1 MRNKSLIYN
10 LVFCLFTS
18 IGTASA
24 QHNVNIT
31 GRLTDSLSLAKISN
45 ALVSLYIK
53 DSLITQTT
61 VNDDGAFDLTIKTRA
76 RTATLKFSHL
86 NYFSKSLPIK
96 TTRNLIA
103 LGIIELMQKSI
114 RLSEVSITAKATMVL
129 KRNKDTLEADFSK
142 QNFKRYVM
150 TERALEIIPG
160 LKVIDSKVFYNGEE
174 IGDVKVGDRDF
185 VFDSRFLMQNLPGFT
200 ISKVQIIEQADKS
213 GKKTRKLNIVL
224 RNNQKKAYLFDTN
237 LSKGTASS
245 NWNSFT
251 GARIDSLYQ
260 LGIRIQSNS
269 INQLSDA
276 WDLPAI
282 IRGNQLPGLLKS
294 RKLELSGFYQLNKQT
309 SIDLKYQDNRQTSDV
324 KQSSSIL
331 DLISKEQSELNNT
344 INTINNN
351 HTLNLII
358 RKTLDSL
365 TSLTIKINGQL
376 SDNEANNSSKY
387 ISSNENKS
395 DTTKFQSKKIFKGQE
410 GSIVFT
416 FDKLKSASKKNLY
429 DFEFRAGTNSGENK
443 DYLTDMTGDS
453 LENRKVKNNSLGLSY
468 RLNLYADKYSSIQTF
483 VNSDLRFFS
492 IENITPER
500 MNANI
505 RSAQTNLGFRYGID
519 KNQTMFSADLS
530 FFNYNLNSNINAS
543 YNVPGFISN
552 LSYSYVFKNKRK
564 ISLNFSSDYTLP
576 TIQQITGIAPFG
588 QQQLLTIL
596 PNSDLKPEQRFNL
609 NLKYNFIKYLTIDLG
624 AAYNTDKIENIFIT
638 TTEAT
643 PVIKYINSGNM
654 KDISGSITFDISLL
668 RNKMTI
674 SNSLGGK
681 YSEANY
687 LLKNAFIPNNMV
699 SLYNNFSLTYK
710 TTRNL
715 NLEYRAQVNKI
726 KYLNDLYPNNLT
738 IGHNLTF
745 NYIIKEFFEVSIN
758 WNVINYH
765 NYLNSNEKTNILNT
779 IISKKILK
787 SRKIMIFTKL
797 NNILN
802 NKVNQF
808 TLSNIDRIQYTKTNS
823 IGRYFLFGIN
833 YKISTFK

>member
-1 MRNKSLIYN
+1 MIYN
-10 LVFCLFTS
+10 LVFCLFIS

-45 ALVSLYIK
+45 VLVSLYIK

-86 NYFSKSLPIK
+86 NYFSKSLTIK

-114 RLSEVSITAKATMVL
+114 RLNEVSITAKAAMVL
-129 KRNKDTLEADFSK
+129 KKNKDTLEADFSK
-142 QNFKRYVM
+142 QTFKRYVM

-185 VFDSRFLMQNLPGFT
+185 VFDSRFLMQNLPGLT
-200 ISKVQIIEQADKS
+200 ISKVQIIEQIDKS

-224 RNNQKKAYLFDTN
+224 RDNQKKAYLFDTN
-237 LSKGTASS
+237 LSKGTALS

-282 IRGNQLPGLLKS
+282 TRGNQLPGLLKS
-294 RKLELSGFYQLNKQT
+294 RKMELSGFYQLNKYT
-309 SIDLKYQDNRQTSDV
+309 SIDLKYQDNRQTSDI
-324 KQSSSIL
+324 KQNSSIL
-331 DLISKEQSELNNT
+331 DLISKEQSELNSI
-344 INTINNN
+344 INTRNND
-351 HTLNLII
+351 HTLNLIV
-358 RKTLDSL
+358 RKKLDSL
-365 TSLTIKINGQL
+365 TSMTIRINSQ
-376 SDNEANNSSKY
+376 SSNNESYNNSNY
-387 ISSNENKS
+387 ISYNEKKT
-395 DTTKFQSKKIFKGQE
+395 DTTKFQSQKSFKGQE
-410 GSIVFT
+410 GSIVLA
-416 FDKLKSASKKNLY
+416 FDRLKKASKKNFY

-443 DYLTDMTGDS
+443 DHLINMTGDS
-453 LENRKVKNNSLGLSY
+453 LENRKVKNNSLGLSS
-468 RLNLYADKYSSIQTF
+468 RLNLYEDKYSSIQTY
-483 VNSDLRFFS
+483 VNSDLKFFA
-492 IENITPER
+492 IENIVPER

-505 RSAQTNLGFRYGID
+505 RSAQNNLGFRYGIN
-519 KNQTMFSADLS
+519 KNQTMLSADLS
-530 FFNYNLNSNINAS
+530 LFSYNLNSNINAS
-543 YNVPGFISN
+543 YSVPGFISN
-552 LSYSYVFKNKRK
+552 LSYSYVLKNKHK
-564 ISLNFSSDYTLP
+564 INLNFSSDYTLP

-609 NLKYNFIKYLTIDLG
+609 NLKYNFKKYLTIDLG

-638 TTEAT
+638 TAEAT
-643 PVIKYINSGNM
+643 PVIRYINSGNM
-654 KDISGSITFDISLL
+654 KGMSGSITFDINLL
-668 RNKMTI
+668 KNKMTI
-674 SNSLGGK
+674 TNALGGK
-681 YSEANY
+681 YNEANY
-687 LLKNAFIPNNMV
+687 LLKNEFIPNNMV

-715 NLEYRAQVNKI
+715 NLEYRAQINQI
-726 KYLNDLYPNNLT
+726 KYLNDLYPDNLT
-738 IGHNLTF
+738 VSHDLIF
-745 NYIIKEFFEVSIN
+745 NYPIKDLIEANIN
-758 WNVINYH
+758 WNIIKYH
-765 NYLNSNEKTNILNT
+765 NYLNLNNNTNMLNISISRKILK
-779 IISKKILK
+779 SKKILL
-787 SRKIMIFTKL
+787 FTKF

-802 NKVNQF
+802 NKANQF
-808 TLSNIDRIQYTKTNS
+808 TSLNIDRIQYNNTNNL
-823 IGRYFLFGIN
+823 GRYFLFGFN
-833 YKISTFK
+833 FKISTFK